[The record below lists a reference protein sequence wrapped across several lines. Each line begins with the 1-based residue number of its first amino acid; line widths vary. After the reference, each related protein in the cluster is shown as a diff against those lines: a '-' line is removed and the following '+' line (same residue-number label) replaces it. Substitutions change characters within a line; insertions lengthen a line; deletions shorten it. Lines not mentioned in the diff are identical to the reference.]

1 MGEEFTEGIVEGSTQ
16 GGGEVGLLGI
26 SEDPQPAFDRVEE
39 GEGDRGGEGTL
50 EVREDIVETEDAL
63 RDMFLMVVVRLRG
76 GWGTT
81 GGRVELFI
89 RSEGGLGMFQILLRD
104 PRIFFGRISL
114 PSDQEGTGGRSSAVA
129 YDLFDFVFLFS
140 VDKVRGRCW
149 GVPAMDLVFAI
160 RR

>member
-76 GWGTT
+76 GWGTK

-114 PSDQEGTGGRSSAVA
+114 PSDQEGTGGRGSVVA
-129 YDLFDFVFLFS
+129 YNLLYFIFFLPIDKIRRWHREVLSMDFVFT
-140 VDKVRGRCW
+140 
-149 GVPAMDLVFAI
+149 I